1 MAMKFSCSIVLLIIC
16 VKLTQA
22 QSNDVCSYFRRGAEE
37 LCNQSITSSSQGRPG
52 KRGAAGSP
60 GPKGEQ
66 GKDGMPGICNCSLE
80 EIFDELK
87 DIPNFRR
94 KNTFN
99 INDKLSL
106 DYCIVFQSLIKT
118 SKVLCKMLLGYLAA
132 TML

>member
-1 MAMKFSCSIVLLIIC
+1 MALKFSFSIVLLIVC

-22 QSNDVCSYFRRGAEE
+22 QSNDVCSYIRRGAEE
-37 LCNQSITSSSQGRPG
+37 LCNQPITSSSQGRPG

-60 GPKGEQ
+60 GPKGER
-66 GKDGMPGICNCSLE
+66 GRDGMPGICRCSLE
-80 EIFDELK
+80 EIFNELK

-99 INDKLSL
+99 INNKLSL
-106 DYCIVFQSLIKT
+106 HSCIVFQSLIKT
-118 SKVLCKMLLGYLAA
+118 SKILHTTWLGNLVA